1 MGVLSVDLGV
11 SNTVAVLADGA
22 TPPRVVDVD
31 GAAIMPSAVFAEET
45 GVLLVGR
52 DAERKARL
60 DPTRFEPNPKRR
72 IDEPHLVLGD
82 QTVPVSEA
90 LAAVLRRVLE
100 AASRQLGGG
109 QPDDVRLTHPAQW
122 GPDRCAV
129 LFAAAQRSGIVG
141 TVTLVPEPVAAAA
154 HFAAL
159 PGRTLA
165 PGQAVAVYD
174 LGGGTVD
181 IAVVAAD
188 PGGFRLLAK
197 NGLADLGGVDVDE
210 ALLVHVGRQV
220 SHTDPRRWQALLRPT
235 STAERRARRMLQDDV
250 KAAKEALSRHH
261 RTQVLMP
268 EPFADVHLTRAEL
281 EALVRP
287 AMLRGVELL
296 AHTLRTA
303 GLAPQHL
310 AGIALVGGSSRLPLI
325 GSMVTEM
332 LGVVP
337 VSMDQ
342 PEAAVAFGALRVN
355 AHRPSAPRRPAGSDP
370 HPRPV
375 APGWQRPPRPP
386 VW

>member
-11 SNTVAVLADGA
+11 SNTVAVLADGV

-31 GAAIMPSAVFAEET
+31 GAATMPSAVFAEDT
-45 GVLLVGR
+45 GALLVGR

-72 IDEPHLVLGD
+72 IDEPHLALGD
-82 QTVPVSEA
+82 HAVPVSEA

-109 QPDDVRLTHPAQW
+109 QPSDVRLTHPAQW

-129 LFAAAQRSGIVG
+129 LRTAAQRAGIVG

-165 PGQAVAVYD
+165 PGQVLAVYD

-181 IAVVAAD
+181 IAVVAVD
-188 PGGFRLLAK
+188 PGGGFRVLAK

-210 ALLVHVGRQV
+210 TLLVHIGRQV
-220 SHTDPRRWQALLRPT
+220 SHTDPQRWQALLRPT

-250 KAAKEALSRHH
+250 RAAKEALSRHH
-261 RTQVLMP
+261 QTLVLMP
-268 EPFADVHLTRAEL
+268 EPFAAVQLTRAEL

-287 AMLRGVELL
+287 AMLRGVELM
-296 AHTLRTA
+296 AHTLSAA

-325 GSMVTEM
+325 GSMITEM

-342 PEAAVAFGALRVN
+342 PEAAVAFGALRV
-355 AHRPSAPRRPAGSDP
+355 SDRRRGYAA
-370 HPRPV
+370 R
-375 APGWQRPPRPP
+375 R
-386 VW
+386 